1 VATIT
6 LDRPEARNALNT
18 ATKEAL
24 LAALTEVH
32 ADDAVRA
39 VVVTGAGR
47 AFCVGQDLREHA
59 DTLAAGGD
67 VQDTVRAHYNPI
79 ALAIATMPKPVV
91 AAVNGPA
98 AGAGAGFAFA
108 ADLRLA
114 SERASFVTAFAGIGL
129 SADSGM
135 SWTLQRLVGYARA
148 SALLLL
154 SEPVTAAQALDMG
167 LVNAVVEPDTLGAA
181 AHDLAA
187 RMAAGPTIAYAAIK
201 TALARAAVSDLP
213 TALETEAVLQQR
225 AGATQDHRNATAAFL
240 AKQTPVFTG
249 H

>member
-1 VATIT
+1 MCIR
-6 LDRPEARNALNT
+6 DS
-18 ATKEAL
+18 
-24 LAALTEVH
+24 
-32 ADDAVRA
+32 
-39 VVVTGAGR
+39 
-47 AFCVGQDLREHA
+47 
-59 DTLAAGGD
+59 
-67 VQDTVRAHYNPI
+67 QDTVRAHYNPI

-114 SERASFVTAFAGIGL
+114 SERASFVTAFAGIWL

-181 AHDLAA
+181 AHERVRLHHGVHQPHVQGLRRCDRFGEQQQCARPGVADQALQGPGHAA
-187 RMAAGPTIAYAAIK
+187 VRGQPDPGKSGDEAGP
-201 TALARAAVSDLP
+201 LRCQPQVGG
-213 TALETEAVLQQR
+213 E
-225 AGATQDHRNATAAFL
+225 
-240 AKQTPVFTG
+240 
-249 H
+249 